1 VRACVITYNRP
12 LLSRRLKTRTIEPT
26 RRNTRQ
32 LLLTDLPC
40 FGRPTDYLD
49 AKQRGCMKTF
59 SELEILMKLMRCK
72 GKGSPYSIIAK
83 FHYTDPTRTR
93 HGPDPTRTK
102 SAHIVGDELN
112 STTRTRPDPHGL
124 FCGETPL
131 GPCGS
136 PTKSARVRSGPCS
149 GI

>member
-112 STTRTRPDPHGL
+112 STTRTRTRTRHGQS
-124 FCGETPL
+124 
-131 GPCGS
+131 PC
-136 PTKSARVRSGPCS
+136 TLSGTS
-149 GI
+149 

>member
-1 VRACVITYNRP
+1 
-12 LLSRRLKTRTIEPT
+12 
-26 RRNTRQ
+26 
-32 LLLTDLPC
+32 
-40 FGRPTDYLD
+40 
-49 AKQRGCMKTF
+49 MKTF

-93 HGPDPTRTK
+93 
-102 SAHIVGDELN
+102 
-112 STTRTRPDPHGL
+112 PDPHGL

-136 PTKSARVRSGPCS
+136 PTKSVLVRSGPCN